1 VDRFSLFPDIAA
13 DRSARD
19 PLRRSYCADG
29 YRLAKTQG
37 KPKLAKACQALKH
50 KPFPSLS
57 ALARSSRVY
66 RPFIANLKL
75 AFNPAGHDRPNKPVN
90 GVGT

>member
-19 PLRRSYCADG
+19 PPRRSYRADG

-37 KPKLAKACQALKH
+37 KPKLAKACRALKD
-50 KPFPSLS
+50 KPFLHCRRLRSP
-57 ALARSSRVY
+57 AR
-66 RPFIANLKL
+66 LQ
-75 AFNPAGHDRPNKPVN
+75 
-90 GVGT
+90 GVHREP

>member
-57 ALARSSRVY
+57 ARAQVRHVY
-66 RPFIANLKL
+66 SPFIANLKL
-75 AFNPAGHDRPNKPVN
+75 AFNPADHDPPNTPVN